1 VAGAQEERVELGR
14 YLTAQRERRGRELR
28 ELAQATRIPAS
39 LLEALEYGDAERLP
53 DRVFLANYLKAY
65 AAELGLPLSE
75 LEARFQ
81 AAYGRA
87 EEIDPVALERER
99 RRRAMVHAVLAGG
112 LALAG
117 LVLFFFMNRSRFR

>member
-1 VAGAQEERVELGR
+1 MAGVQEQRAELGR
-14 YLTAQRERRGRELR
+14 YLAAQREQRGRELR
-28 ELAQATRIPAS
+28 ELAKATRIPAS

-65 AAELGLPLSE
+65 AAELGLPLAE

-87 EEIDPVALERER
+87 EEIDPVALERAR
-99 RRRAMVHAVLAGG
+99 RRRALLHAVIAGA

-117 LVLFFFMNRSRFR
+117 LVAFFVMNRSRFR